1 MAISDSQPISAGNLK
16 AALDGLTGGGS
27 LLKANLLIE
36 APSNADRNFSGT
48 LSDSIENYDFIA
60 FFNIS
65 YRTSKGGNDN
75 TFFAFHRGKK
85 DIKYEEYGAEITV
98 TNGTQFMFKGSGS
111 SNDYYFVAA
120 VGFKL

>member
-1 MAISDSQPISAGNLK
+1 MH
-16 AALDGLTGGGS
+16 
-27 LLKANLLIE
+27 
-36 APSNADRNFSGT
+36 
-48 LSDSIENYDFIA
+48 
-60 FFNIS
+60 
-65 YRTSKGGNDN
+65 RTSKGGNDN

-85 DIKYEEYGAEITV
+85 DIKYGEYGAEITV